1 MPFGLSRWI
10 ITLSFIAVLV
20 GCATPPP
27 KGSGTGSRTPAA
39 GEHIGAGKASYY
51 GNKHHNKR
59 TASGERFNQRALTA
73 AHRSLPFGSK
83 VKVINPRNGKS
94 VIVRVNDRGPFVRGR
109 IIDLSKAAFEQ
120 IASTD
125 SGVVRVRLERI
136 D

>member
-1 MPFGLSRWI
+1 MFHRSVRWI
-10 ITLSFIAVLV
+10 ITIACVAMLV
-20 GCATPPP
+20 GCATPRWP
-27 KGSGTGSRTPAA
+27 GSSQPSTAA
-39 GEHIGAGKASYY
+39 GQHIGSGKASYY

-59 TASGERFNQRALTA
+59 TANGERFNQRALTA

-83 VKVINPRNGKS
+83 VKVTNTHNGKS

-120 IASTD
+120 IGSTR
-125 SGVVRVRLERI
+125 SGIIQVRLERL